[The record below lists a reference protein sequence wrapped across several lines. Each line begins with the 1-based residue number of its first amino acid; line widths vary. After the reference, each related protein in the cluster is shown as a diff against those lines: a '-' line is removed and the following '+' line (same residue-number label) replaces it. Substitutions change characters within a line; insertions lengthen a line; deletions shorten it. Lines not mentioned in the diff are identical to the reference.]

1 MTVGQRI
8 AQKRKELGLSQE
20 QLAEQLGVSRQ
31 AIYKWESDGALP
43 EVEKLIALSR
53 LFGASVGWLLGVE
66 EAAGAE
72 KPAGELTE
80 EQLRM
85 VEEIVDRYLAAR
97 PEPVQPKVRWWPRV
111 VGAAAILAGVIV
123 AVKLSGDFRNMKND
137 VGGLR
142 NSISIVDR
150 NLTGQI
156 GSITDR
162 MEEIL
167 KSQNQLTAE
176 YEVKPVSSDL
186 TVNTVTFTASAVPK
200 TYAPGMQAVFVAR
213 SGEKT
218 VLAEGTMDEGN
229 RFSADVTCP
238 LTNDISLSVVFSADG
253 KEETQ
258 LLDSYNWLLSATL
271 PDVYVNGTLWAADV
285 SEDGVLTQNTQVV
298 AFQLG
303 EASYYG
309 EGDWYQPAQVR
320 SVRVGLF
327 KDRKLLLW
335 YTEEED
341 RQDWTEDG
349 MRFFRRPQD
358 VALEDGA
365 EYAEAAVITDQYG
378 RTFVAQDA
386 PEVYTAEDHALN
398 LRGGSYSSV
407 ADPSGWEY

>member
-20 QLAEQLGVSRQ
+20 QLGEQLGVSRQ
-31 AIYKWESDGALP
+31 SIYKWEADSALP
-43 EVEKLIALSR
+43 EVEKLVALSK
-53 LFGASVGWLLGVE
+53 LFGVSVGWLLGVE
-66 EAAGAE
+66 EAAGPE

-85 VEEIVDRYLAAR
+85 VQEIVDRYLAAR
-97 PEPVQPKVRWWPRV
+97 PEPEPVKVRRWPRV
-111 VGAAAILAGVIV
+111 VGAVAIIAGVIV
-123 AVKLSGDFRNMKND
+123 AVKLSTDFKNMKND

-186 TVNTVTFTASAVPK
+186 PGGTVTFTASAVPK
-200 TYAPGMQAVFVAR
+200 TYVPGMRAVFVAR

-218 VLAEGTMDEGN
+218 VFAEGTMDEGN

-253 KEETQ
+253 REETQ
-258 LLDSYNWLLSATL
+258 LLDSYNWLLSATQ

-285 SEDGVLTQNTQVV
+285 RGDGVLPYDTQLLNVQSGG
-298 AFQLG
+298 LS
-303 EASYYG
+303 SY
-309 EGDWYQPAQVR
+309 GDWYQSSEIQTVQ
-320 SVRVGLF
+320 VGLF
-327 KDRKLLLW
+327 KDHKLLFW
-335 YTEEED
+335 YTEEEAS
-341 RQDWTEDG
+341 QGWTSDG
-349 MRFFRRPQD
+349 DCYLFRRTQE
-358 VALEDGA
+358 VTLEDGA
-365 EYAEAAVITDQYG
+365 EYTEAAVITDQYG
-378 RTFVAQDA
+378 RTFVVQDA
-386 PEVYTAEDHALN
+386 PVVYTAGDHSLSHSVS
-398 LRGGSYSSV
+398 SYDMIT
-407 ADPSGWEY
+407 DPSGWEY